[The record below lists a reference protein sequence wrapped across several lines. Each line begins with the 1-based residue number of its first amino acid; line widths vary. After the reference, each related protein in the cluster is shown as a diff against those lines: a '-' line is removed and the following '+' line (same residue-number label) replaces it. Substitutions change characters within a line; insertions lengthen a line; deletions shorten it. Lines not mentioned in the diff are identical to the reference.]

1 MTEAKIVTEKRG
13 HVLLIGF
20 NRADKYN
27 GFDLEMFMQLADA
40 YGQLEAD
47 PELRVGLVYAKGKHF
62 TAGLDLPQWGDA
74 FSSGRWL
81 DYAAHQRDPVGLDPQ
96 QRVSKPL
103 VMAIQGICFT
113 IGIEI
118 ALAGDIRVCADD
130 ARFGQIEV
138 KRGIYAVCGATVR
151 MVQEFGWANAQ
162 RYLLTG
168 DEFNAAEA
176 HRIGLVQEVAPA
188 GYHGLFDTHP
198 DNDTRLRQVVA
209 AATPLATGQGEVGRE
224 TYLRM
229 IAGMPFGDSAEA
241 GVRRG
246 QRFYH
251 VGLDFTLGLPQDWEL
266 INRPDA
272 LILHSPDQQAFM
284 VMSMQGLKDATSAQD
299 FIRQRTGGRGLSGE
313 QSFRQHGLDVT
324 TGVLPGNGAK
334 RVAVVMR
341 GRDAFQFVGAVK
353 GRASL
358 ESADDRFMDIVRSFR
373 PLQADERRLGE
384 PRRLALVQFQRGQS
398 LEELSRQMEG
408 EGDRLKRL
416 RLLNGLY
423 PTGQPLPGDWLKVVR

>member
-62 TAGLDLPQWGDA
+62 TAGLDLPKWGDA

-188 GYHGLFDTHP
+188 GEVFERALAIAE
-198 DNDTRLRQVVA
+198 RVA
-209 AATPLATGQGEVGRE
+209 
-224 TYLRM
+224 
-229 IAGMPFGDSAEA
+229 
-241 GVRRG
+241 
-246 QRFYH
+246 
-251 VGLDFTLGLPQDWEL
+251 
-266 INRPDA
+266 
-272 LILHSPDQQAFM
+272 QQAPLGVYASLKSSRLSLEQNIQAAIARFM
-284 VMSMQGLKDATSAQD
+284 PDLKPIMASDD
-299 FIRQRTGGRGLSGE
+299 VKEGV
-313 QSFRQHGLDVT
+313 QSFVERR
-324 TGVLPGNGAK
+324 PAN
-334 RVAVVMR
+334 
-341 GRDAFQFVGAVK
+341 FK
-353 GRASL
+353 GR
-358 ESADDRFMDIVRSFR
+358 
-373 PLQADERRLGE
+373 
-384 PRRLALVQFQRGQS
+384 
-398 LEELSRQMEG
+398 
-408 EGDRLKRL
+408 
-416 RLLNGLY
+416 
-423 PTGQPLPGDWLKVVR
+423 